1 MPVSDRRL
9 DYEPFA
15 CAPALKLEAHEQ
27 MSRLQ
32 LDALNARLDRLE
44 LLLERL
50 ERRMW
55 LAVSGVAGVIVA
67 QAFQSVI
74 VAMP

>member
-1 MPVSDRRL
+1 MTVSDRRL
-9 DYEPFA
+9 EYEPFA
-15 CAPALKLEAHEQ
+15 CAPALKLEAHER

-55 LAVSGVAGVIVA
+55 LAVYGVAGVILA

-74 VAMP
+74 AAAP